1 MTTQK
6 NLKDFLKAPTHTIF
20 LKKFRHPDGWTVFH
34 YAMHYGSWNIIK
46 FIIEYLFSKN
56 KVEIGFRL
64 KSKDGRCPLLC
75 LLKSNA
81 LKSDGKAEIITKI
94 FENYTIPVSQEVI
107 QEIKNREFDF
117 LLDKIKPYN
126 NNKN

>member
-1 MTTQK
+1 
-6 NLKDFLKAPTHTIF
+6 
-20 LKKFRHPDGWTVFH
+20 
-34 YAMHYGSWNIIK
+34 MHYGSWNIIK

-75 LLKSNA
+75 LLRSNA

-126 NNKN
+126 NKN